1 MTSLTQFLIEEQR
14 RHPQASGHFTLLLND
29 IAVACKAISHAV
41 RRGGLA
47 GVLGSQGTENVQ
59 GEIQVQ
65 LDVITNELFVNA
77 LNWTGRYAAM
87 VSEEND
93 QVIHITD
100 GQPKGE
106 YLICFDPLDG
116 SSNINVNLS
125 VGSIFSILRC
135 PAGVEHPEAGHF
147 LQAGTAQVAAGF
159 CLYGPS
165 TVLVLTTGNGVNAFT
180 LDEDIGEFILTR
192 AGVRIPEDSAEFAV
206 NLSNR
211 RFWEAPMRRYIDEC
225 LQGKDG
231 GREKDFNMRWLASLV
246 AEVYRVLTRGGLFA
260 YPMDEKIRAKGGR
273 LRLLYEANPMA
284 FIVEQAGGAASTGYE
299 RILDIQPSHIHQRVP
314 LILGSKNEVE
324 RLVAYHRQ
332 PG

>member
-14 RHPQASGHFTLLLND
+14 RYPQASGHFTLLLND
-29 IAVACKAISHAV
+29 IAVACKAISRAV

-93 QVIHITD
+93 EVIHITG

-116 SSNINVNLS
+116 SSNVNVNLS

-135 PAGVEHPEAGHF
+135 PAGVEHPEEAHF

-159 CLYGPS
+159 CLYGPA
-165 TVLVLTTGNGVNAFT
+165 TILVLTTGNGVNAFT

-192 AGVRIPEDSAEFAV
+192 AGVRIPENTAEFAV
-206 NLSNR
+206 NLSNQ

-231 GREKDFNMRWLASLV
+231 VREKDFNMRWLASLV

-284 FIVEQAGGAASTGYE
+284 FIVEQASGAASTGHA

-324 RLVAYHRQ
+324 RLVSYHRAQ
-332 PG
+332 